1 MNDLQ
6 KATRPAGEPGGAG
19 GFLGDLAGLPRGN
32 GTAPILSQGARAV
45 KLFAKGLCEPVN
57 PAGWACFGWHAVDAD
72 GRRVATGAGC
82 LGYGAGMTANR
93 AAYRAAIEALTWCAA
108 SGARDVILY
117 CDNKL
122 VVCQAM
128 GEWACNSP
136 ALLPLLAELRSW
148 MAEVGA
154 LLEWIPKERNQIA
167 DQLAR
172 NAYGDATRDAQ
183 RKIEREA
190 AI

>member
-1 MNDLQ
+1 M
-6 KATRPAGEPGGAG
+6 
-19 GFLGDLAGLPRGN
+19 
-32 GTAPILSQGARAV
+32 
-45 KLFAKGLCEPVN
+45 
-57 PAGWACFGWHAVDAD
+57 
-72 GRRVATGAGC
+72 
-82 LGYGAGMTANR
+82 
-93 AAYRAAIEALTWCAA
+93 
-108 SGARDVILY
+108 ILY